1 MISNIGDSRPGV
13 LDVISLKNLEM
24 RKCEKPIYIVNFCLD
39 VKLITLKHLIIS
51 RLHASRFFG
60 HDE

>member
-1 MISNIGDSRPGV
+1 MLPNIDDSRPGV
-13 LDVISLKNLEM
+13 LDVISLKNPEK

-39 VKLITLKHLIIS
+39 VKLITLKHLILS
-51 RLHASRFFG
+51 GLHALGFFG